1 MKTSLETAKIA
12 VELTLWGLKCPPE
25 VQVEHETCSTIFGT
39 HVKAILD
46 DEKLS
51 GLAGGVRE
59 GKIWPRMHIPL
70 RTGCKAVGFPALMR
84 PPDGSR
90 TLQNG
95 PQMTPPPPQ
104 TVHDLHPFHGC
115 STYFGGLWT
124 GSKPTIL
131 LWGDSKKDN
140 FQSLQ
145 FC

>member
-1 MKTSLETAKIA
+1 MTGTEGVRICTHDNVYI
-12 VELTLWGLKCPPE
+12 ENPENLWGLKCPPE

-59 GKIWPRMHIPL
+59 GKIWPRMHLPL

-95 PQMTPPPPQ
+95 PQMPPPNCPRFASISRMLNLFRGAL
-104 TVHDLHPFHGC
+104 DGF
-115 STYFGGLWT
+115 
-124 GSKPTIL
+124 
-131 LWGDSKKDN
+131 
-140 FQSLQ
+140 
-145 FC
+145 